1 MIVRLNLMD
10 IHEIRKD
17 HEAGLTHD
25 EIAELR
31 GISKRTVWAA
41 INNKIGKRQR
51 QKADRMEYFSGGRAA
66 ETGNFSRKYFYGE
79 NGPVVYE
86 QKHIDSEAGFACDPL
101 EELLALEEIEQRV
114 KKSTA

>member
-66 ETGNFSRKYFYGE
+66 ETGNYRAKAQHYGDGE
-79 NGPVVYE
+79 HQGCEKQLLTEHYDPVL
-86 QKHIDSEAGFACDPL
+86 D
-101 EELLALEEIEQRV
+101 ELIALEEINSRFSN
-114 KKSTA
+114 KK